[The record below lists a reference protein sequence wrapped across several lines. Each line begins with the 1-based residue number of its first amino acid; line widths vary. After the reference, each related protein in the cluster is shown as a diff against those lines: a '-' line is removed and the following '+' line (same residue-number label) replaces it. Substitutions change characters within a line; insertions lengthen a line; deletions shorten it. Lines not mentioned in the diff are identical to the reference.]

1 MQVYIRYSKRRTDI
15 VQPAN
20 RTFFVC
26 LFDIFF
32 ITPQENMNMAKNPL
46 VYHIRDIKTAVSSIS
61 LRTPCQK
68 TFVSS
73 LFITI
78 VLDSYLTSFCCCLSL
93 ISRSLTLLDCRFNFR
108 ENSSLSLSR
117 VCFISLCKKQSKYF
131 SLGYIRKF
139 PLGFFNPVIP
149 RVIRA
154 F

>member
-1 MQVYIRYSKRRTDI
+1 MFVTVKEENI

-32 ITPQENMNMAKNPL
+32 ITPQEHMNMIKNLL
-46 VYHIRDIKTAVSSIS
+46 VYHIIDIKTAVSSTS
-61 LRTPCQK
+61 LRVPCHK
-68 TFVSS
+68 TLLGS

-78 VLDSYLTSFCCCLSL
+78 ALDSYLTSFCCCLSL

-117 VCFISLCKKQSKYF
+117 VCFISLCKKQSRYF
-131 SLGYIRKF
+131 RIDYLRKS
-139 PLGFFNPVIP
+139 PVGFFIINPVIP
-149 RVIRA
+149 RVIWD